1 MIVSAVLLIIR
12 CANRCCNLSDS
23 FGLVWIFF
31 LYLVNQ
37 KTYIVWNVVKQLFKE
52 NFFCGYD
59 HACISQI
66 FIIELVDSIVSV
78 EF

>member
-23 FGLVWIFF
+23 FGSVGILF

-37 KTYIVWNVVKQLFKE
+37 KTYIKE
-52 NFFCGYD
+52 PEVMALY
-59 HACISQI
+59 SQGKSWH
-66 FIIELVDSIVSV
+66 FILED
-78 EF
+78 

>member
-1 MIVSAVLLIIR
+1 MIVSAVLLISR
-12 CANRCCNLSDS
+12 CATRCCNLSDS
-23 FGLVWIFF
+23 FGLVGIFF

-37 KTYIVWNVVKQLFKE
+37 KTYVVWNVVKLLFKE
-52 NFFCGYD
+52 NCFCRYN